1 MLFQQS
7 SGKVDAISVIIN
19 VSFLVG
25 IRSKVKGDVFAVAF
39 HGFHIQWELYR
50 QTAFGDAA
58 PMMRSRSA

>member
-39 HGFHIQWELYR
+39 HGFHIQWDLYR
-50 QTAFGDAA
+50 QTAF
-58 PMMRSRSA
+58 R